1 MHPTRRSYLARAR
14 AVGGSQDLR
23 RGVLM
28 LVAPRAW
35 SGVAVDALRGRRREP
50 AASRQ
55 RLSCARWS
63 NAGRSCDFER
73 KTSRSFASWSSRG
86 SSATRARAPVFEPF
100 GRPTR
105 NQRAGCMD
113 RNGRRSCSRAAGGC
127 RPAPSSLVRS
137 TAADLHQTP
146 GLEHP
151 DAIAQVREAADR
163 LGSGRASVPGTVVRN
178 DGFREVSRRREPSSS
193 ATRGAPCGRAE
204 SSAARLREL
213 REA

>member
-1 MHPTRRSYLARAR
+1 MHPTRRSYSARAR

-127 RPAPSSLVRS
+127 GQRRRRWCARPRPICTRRLASSTPTRS
-137 TAADLHQTP
+137 RRCERQPIGSDPVARLFPGRSFGTTASA
-146 GLEHP
+146 
-151 DAIAQVREAADR
+151 RFRAA
-163 LGSGRASVPGTVVRN
+163 
-178 DGFREVSRRREPSSS
+178 VSRH
-193 ATRGAPCGRAE
+193 RALPG
-204 SSAARLREL
+204 ARLAAGR
-213 REA
+213 RVRPPA

>member
-127 RPAPSSLVRS
+127 RPAAVVAGALDRGRS
-137 TAADLHQTP
+137 A
-146 GLEHP
+146 P
-151 DAIAQVREAADR
+151 DAWPRAPRRDR
-163 LGSGRASVPGTVVRN
+163 AGARGSRSARIRSRVCSRDGRSERRLPR
-178 DGFREVSRRREPSSS
+178 GF
-193 ATRGAPCGRAE
+193 APR
-204 SSAARLREL
+204 
-213 REA
+213 